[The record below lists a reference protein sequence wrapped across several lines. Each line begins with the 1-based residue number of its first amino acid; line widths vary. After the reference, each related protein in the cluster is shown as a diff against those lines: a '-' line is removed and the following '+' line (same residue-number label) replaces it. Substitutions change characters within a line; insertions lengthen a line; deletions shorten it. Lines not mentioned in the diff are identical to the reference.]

1 MDPFIKLGFVGS
13 YKVDMLHYLSRIL
26 SALNKQVLIIDA
38 SKEQA
43 LKATLPTVTGSEV
56 YTYLGVDCCS
66 NADRLTELNKAINL
80 KDYDIALVDHGLNEE
95 LELHN
100 MDYSIV
106 FIVSDYERHH
116 ILSLKQ
122 ILNNFLNKNMNVVK
136 IYRDVI
142 NTKIDKDY
150 INQILNIEEY
160 AKVIAE
166 YEFEFTED
174 DYKCKLLCQ
183 YDDVFSF
190 KKLSKKYKEMFADI
204 IEELYGIKFGEVMKI
219 IKSVEGA
226 KACR

>member
-26 SALNKQVLIIDA
+26 RALNKEVLIIDA
-38 SKEQA
+38 SKDQA
-43 LKATLPTVTGSEV
+43 LKATLPTITGGEV

-66 NADRLTELNKAINL
+66 HADRLTELNKAINL
-80 KDYDIALVDHGLNEE
+80 KDYDIALVDHGLNGE

-116 ILSLKQ
+116 ILSLRQ

-150 INQILNIEEY
+150 INQILNVEEY

-226 KACR
+226 KACK